1 MLNEVAGLAIG
12 EGADVLDVGLEDRL
26 RQSGR
31 NEALAAGVPLPSCSE
46 VDLPEEQTARPR
58 P

>member
-46 VDLPEEQTARPR
+46 VE
-58 P
+58 